1 MFWIVLILLLLAFG
15 ASESGRAIIAIGIVS
30 LAIFLIA
37 KLTGFSILE
46 QIPKWGLVAIIVIA
60 SGAILAFL
68 FQDC

>member
-15 ASESGRAIIAIGIVS
+15 ASESGRVIIAIGVVS

-46 QIPKWGLVAIIVIA
+46 QIPKWGLVAIIVIIA
-60 SGAILAFL
+60 GVILAFL
-68 FQDC
+68 FQDW